1 METMARWFSFRFTKN
16 SWLSPHYYLLLFI
29 LGIAAFFR
37 LYKIAD
43 YMTFLGDEGRDVLV
57 VYGILHGKF
66 TFLGPTASVGGFFF
80 GPVYYYFMTPF
91 LWLFNY
97 NPVGPA
103 IMVALFG
110 IATVFLIYKVGSE
123 LFSIKAGLIAA
134 ILYSI
139 APLVVAYSRSSWNP
153 NLMPFFSL
161 LSLYVLYKAVVTNK
175 AVLFFVTGVL
185 YGIAIQLHYVELFFG
200 ATIALYVI
208 LTVLLEAT
216 NLRKKISIL
225 FRRIFLLLMGFIAGF
240 SPFLLFE
247 LRHGFPNTQS
257 ILRFILSSGETGS
270 SEKFIPVVS
279 SVFFR
284 LFGRLVVNFPPPDQI
299 KAGLYSNIITPWYYS
314 ALLLALISTGFLIF
328 YCAISLGRR
337 KDFYKYLLLLLWLF
351 IGILFF
357 GFYKKSIYDYYFQFM
372 YPLPFLL
379 VGITIV
385 GLFDNKIPI
394 IDIFL
399 KRFGFLS
406 KIIASCIFITLI
418 WVNLQ
423 GIPFLSPGN
432 RQKEQ
437 VEKIANFVLSKTDN
451 KQYNFA
457 LITGGNSDHG
467 YRYFFKL
474 KGRDPITIENTQN
487 DPDRKTVTDQLLIV
501 CEQSPCK
508 PLGHPI
514 WEIAGFGRAEI
525 AGEWD
530 VSVVRVYKL
539 VHYKEK

>member
-16 SWLSPHYYLLLFI
+16 GWLKPHHFFLLFI

-43 YMTFLGDEGRDVLV
+43 YMTFLGDEGRDALV
-57 VYGILHGKF
+57 VYGILHGKL

-97 NPVGPA
+97 DPVGPA

-123 LFSIKAGLIAA
+123 FFSIKAGLIGA

-175 AVLFFVTGVL
+175 AALFFITGVL
-185 YGIAIQLHYVELFFG
+185 YGIAIQLHYVELFLG

-208 LTVLLEAT
+208 LTVLLEVT

-225 FRRIFLLLMGFIAGF
+225 FRRIVLLLMGFIIGF

-284 LFGRLVVNFPPPDQI
+284 LFGRLVANFPPPDQI
-299 KAGLYSNIITPWYYS
+299 KAGLYSNIITPWYYT
-314 ALLLALISTGFLIF
+314 ALLLALISTGLLIV
-328 YCAISLGRR
+328 YCANPLRRR

-379 VGITIV
+379 VGMTLSAMYDNTIPFLGRFTKQRLFLKILTI
-385 GLFDNKIPI
+385 GLF
-394 IDIFL
+394 L
-399 KRFGFLS
+399 WL
-406 KIIASCIFITLI
+406 L
-418 WVNLQ
+418 WVSLT

-437 VEKIANFVLSKTDN
+437 VEKIANFVLSKTDD
-451 KQYNFA
+451 KPYNFA

-487 DPDRKTVTDQLLIV
+487 DPERKTVTGQLLVV
-501 CEQSPCK
+501 CEQAPCK

-525 AGEWD
+525 SGEWD
-530 VSVVRVYKL
+530 VSVVKVYKL